1 METIKPVKEVPFKL
15 AGAKMKATMGMIEGT
30 FHPIPL
36 DLWNAI
42 VGFHRQVSIDHGGES
57 VTYHRWHETSG
68 CYHTLIPWQQ
78 TSEHGLSV
86 NVDWQDPRNMALLDA
101 YAKQFK
107 EEFLPACTI
116 HTHVDTW
123 AFESDT
129 DAKDE
134 HEAPGWHITL
144 GHLLSY
150 DKYDAHYRLRV
161 PKLKSLKEIIN
172 VNAAIKIG
180 WSNLFSPGPE
190 VEAWIMT
197 TPGTTDFHD
206 KLERIYAG

>member
-1 METIKPVKEVPFKL
+1 
-15 AGAKMKATMGMIEGT
+15 MKATMGMIEGT

-78 TSEHGLSV
+78 TSEYGLSV

-206 KLERIYAG
+206 KLERIYAGSTETRTWSHFGT